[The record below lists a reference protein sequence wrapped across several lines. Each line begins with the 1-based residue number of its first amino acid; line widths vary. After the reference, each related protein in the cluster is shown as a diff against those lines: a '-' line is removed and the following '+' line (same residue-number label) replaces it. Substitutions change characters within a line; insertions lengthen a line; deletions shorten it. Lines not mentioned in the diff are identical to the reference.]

1 MPDFFDTEL
10 RVGEIVKAEIFREA
24 RKPAYKLWINFGEA
38 LGIKTSSAQITS
50 LYTTQMLVGK
60 LVIAVTNLEPKQVGP
75 FISEVL
81 VLGVDGK
88 NVGDIIL
95 IAPEYKALIG
105 NSCLLYTSPSPRDT
119 LLSRM
124 PSSA

>member
-10 RVGEIVKAEIFREA
+10 RVGEIIRAEIFAEA
-24 RKPAYKLWINFGEA
+24 KKPAYKLWINFGEA

-50 LYTTQMLVGK
+50 LYTTQMLIGK
-60 LVIAVTNLEPKQVGP
+60 LVIAVTNLQPKQIGP

-95 IAPEYKALIG
+95 IAPENKADIG
-105 NSCLLYTSPSPRDT
+105 NRVH
-119 LLSRM
+119 
-124 PSSA
+124 

>member
-1 MPDFFDTEL
+1 MPDFFDTEM

-24 RKPAYKLWINFGEA
+24 KKPAYKLWINFGEE

-50 LYTTQMLVGK
+50 LYTTKMLIGK

-88 NVGDIIL
+88 NTGDVIL
-95 IAPEYKALIG
+95 IAPEDKAVIG
-105 NSCLLYTSPSPRDT
+105 NRVH
-119 LLSRM
+119 
-124 PSSA
+124 

>member
-10 RVGEIVKAEIFREA
+10 RVGEIVKAETFAEA
-24 RKPAYKLWINFGEA
+24 KKPAYKLWINFGAA

-50 LYTTQMLVGK
+50 LYTTQMLIGK

-88 NVGDIIL
+88 NLGDIIL
-95 IAPEYKALIG
+95 ITPEDKADIG
-105 NSCLLYTSPSPRDT
+105 NRVH
-119 LLSRM
+119 
-124 PSSA
+124 

>member
-10 RVGEIVKAEIFREA
+10 RVGEIVEAEIFREA
-24 RKPAYKLWINFGEA
+24 KKPAYKLWINFGAA

-50 LYTTQMLVGK
+50 LYTTKMLIGK

-81 VLGVDGK
+81 LLGVDGK
-88 NVGDIIL
+88 NDGDIIL
-95 IAPEYKALIG
+95 IAPDDKADIG
-105 NSCLLYTSPSPRDT
+105 NRVH
-119 LLSRM
+119 
-124 PSSA
+124 

>member
-10 RVGEIVKAEIFREA
+10 RVGEIVKAEIFKEA
-24 RKPAYKLWINFGEA
+24 KKPAYKLWINFGEA

-50 LYTTQMLVGK
+50 LYSSQMLIGK
-60 LVIAVTNLEPKQVGP
+60 LVIAVTNLQPKQVGP

-88 NVGDIIL
+88 NLGDIIL
-95 IAPEYKALIG
+95 ITPEDKADIG
-105 NSCLLYTSPSPRDT
+105 NRVH
-119 LLSRM
+119 
-124 PSSA
+124 

>member
-50 LYTTQMLVGK
+50 LYTTQMLIGK
-60 LVIAVTNLEPKQVGP
+60 LVIAVTNLQPKQVGP

-95 IAPEYKALIG
+95 IAPEDKSDIG
-105 NSCLLYTSPSPRDT
+105 NRVH
-119 LLSRM
+119 
-124 PSSA
+124 

>member
-24 RKPAYKLWINFGEA
+24 KKPAFKLWINFGEA

-50 LYTTQMLVGK
+50 LYSTQTLIGK
-60 LVIAVTNLEPKQVGP
+60 LVIAVTNLQPKQVGP

-95 IAPEYKALIG
+95 IAPEDISDIG
-105 NSCLLYTSPSPRDT
+105 NRVH
-119 LLSRM
+119 
-124 PSSA
+124 

>member
-10 RVGEIVKAEIFREA
+10 RVGEIVKAETFTEA
-24 RKPAYKLWINFGEA
+24 KKPAYKLWINFGEA

-50 LYTTQMLVGK
+50 LYTTKMLIGK

-81 VLGVDGK
+81 LLGVNGK

-95 IAPEYKALIG
+95 IAPEDKADIG
-105 NSCLLYTSPSPRDT
+105 NRVH
-119 LLSRM
+119 
-124 PSSA
+124 

>member
-1 MPDFFDTEL
+1 MTDFFDTEL

-24 RKPAYKLWINFGEA
+24 KKPAYKLWINFGEV
-38 LGIKTSSAQITS
+38 LGVKTSSAQITS

-60 LVIAVTNLEPKQVGP
+60 LVIAVTNLEPKQIGP

-88 NVGDIIL
+88 KVGDIIL
-95 IAPEYKALIG
+95 ITPEDKADIG
-105 NSCLLYTSPSPRDT
+105 
-119 LLSRM
+119 SRVH
-124 PSSA
+124 

>member
-10 RVGEIVKAEIFREA
+10 RVGEIVKAEIFKEA
-24 RKPAYKLWINFGEA
+24 KKPAYKLWINFGEA

-50 LYTTQMLVGK
+50 LYSTKMLIGK
-60 LVIAVTNLEPKQVGP
+60 LVIAVTNLQPKQVGP

-88 NVGDIIL
+88 NLGDIIL
-95 IAPEYKALIG
+95 ITPEDKADIG
-105 NSCLLYTSPSPRDT
+105 NRVH
-119 LLSRM
+119 
-124 PSSA
+124 

>member
-10 RVGEIVKAEIFREA
+10 RVGEIVKAETFAEA
-24 RKPAYKLWINFGEA
+24 KKPAYKLWINFGAA

-50 LYTTQMLVGK
+50 LYTTKMLIGK

-81 VLGVDGK
+81 LLGVNGK

-95 IAPEYKALIG
+95 IAPDDKADIG
-105 NSCLLYTSPSPRDT
+105 NRVH
-119 LLSRM
+119 
-124 PSSA
+124 

>member
-10 RVGEIVKAEIFREA
+10 RVGEIVKAETFAEA
-24 RKPAYKLWINFGEA
+24 RKPAYKLWINFGAA

-50 LYTTQMLVGK
+50 LYTTQMLIGK

-81 VLGVDGK
+81 ILGVDGK
-88 NVGDIIL
+88 NDGDIIL
-95 IAPEYKALIG
+95 IAPDDKADIG
-105 NSCLLYTSPSPRDT
+105 NRVH
-119 LLSRM
+119 
-124 PSSA
+124 

>member
-10 RVGEIVKAEIFREA
+10 RVGEIVKAETFAEA
-24 RKPAYKLWINFGEA
+24 KKPAYKLWINFGEEI
-38 LGIKTSSAQITS
+38 GIKTSSAQITA

-60 LVIAVTNLEPKQVGP
+60 LVIAVINLEPKQIGP

-95 IAPEYKALIG
+95 IAPEDKAVIG
-105 NSCLLYTSPSPRDT
+105 NRVH
-119 LLSRM
+119 
-124 PSSA
+124 